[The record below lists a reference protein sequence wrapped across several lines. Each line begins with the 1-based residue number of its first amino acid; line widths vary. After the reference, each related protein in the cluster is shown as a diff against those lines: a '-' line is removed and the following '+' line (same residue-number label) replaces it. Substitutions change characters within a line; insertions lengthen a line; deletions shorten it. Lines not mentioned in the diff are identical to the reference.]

1 VAEEANIAKS
11 RFLAAASHD
20 LRQPVHALSVFVGA
34 LRAHEMDA
42 NARGLLDHIDGSVR
56 ALSGLFEGLL
66 DISRLD
72 AGVVEVH
79 RVSFAIQPLIE
90 RVCNDYRAKAR
101 EKGIELRSRPTRAT
115 VFTVFTVFTDPML
128 LERILRNI
136 VLNAVTYEVL
146 REAISR
152 LTRPAEN

>member
-1 VAEEANIAKS
+1 M
-11 RFLAAASHD
+11 RT
-20 LRQPVHALSVFVGA
+20 RVGCSITST
-34 LRAHEMDA
+34 
-42 NARGLLDHIDGSVR
+42 ARCAP

-115 VFTVFTVFTDPML
+115 VFTVFTDPML